1 MNIPKPGGKTTILF
15 WLAVLSIFSFFFSV
29 ACWKEIFSQSN
40 FGAKSTARILNNSS
54 DNYQQADHSSAFSNP
69 HQFFNTILPQKKSDA
84 INGGFLFPFHL
95 EEIFGNFQI
104 GLDKLL
110 KFLFRFE

>member
-1 MNIPKPGGKTTILF
+1 MNIPKPGGKTTI
-15 WLAVLSIFSFFFSV
+15 FSFSWLFLVYSPFFSV

-104 GLDKLL
+104 GLAKGL
-110 KFLFRFE
+110 KFLFRF